1 MSKFNI
7 NILTYFLVA
16 FVALA
21 VWQCN
26 PEPPKQDTTTMTIP
40 ESKPRAN
47 QRKVPKF
54 EQDSAY
60 AHIQKQVSFGPRVPN
75 MEGHKACKA
84 WLVSKLKSYKATV
97 IEQDFTADSYY
108 GVTYN
113 GTNIIAQYNPDETER
128 ICLAAHWDT
137 RYMGDQDD
145 DAAMQK
151 KPIDGADDGGS
162 GVGVLLE
169 IARLIGEN
177 GIDIGVDIILFDAE
191 DNGSSS
197 DEITTKAQFE
207 ANQETWCLGS
217 QYWGKN
223 PHTPNYKAKYGIL
236 LDMVGAKGAR
246 FPIEGHSASTP
257 ERAAVVDKVWGLAK
271 TMGFANYFV
280 PKRGKTITDDHFF
293 VMKYRGFPMIDII
306 NVSESTTQTFGSHWH
321 THDDNVDV
329 IDPRTLKA
337 VGRVVTATVY
347 RENNGTLK

>member
-1 MSKFNI
+1 MNNLGYRIIK
-7 NILTYFLVA
+7 
-16 FVALA
+16 VAL
-21 VWQCN
+21 VSFLGLVLWQCN
-26 PEPPKQDTTTMTIP
+26 PEPPKQTSTTVAIP

-47 QRKVPKF
+47 QRTVPKF
-54 EQDSAY
+54 EQDSAF

-75 MEGHKACKA
+75 MEGHKACKT
-84 WLVSKLKSYKATV
+84 WLVNKLKSYKATV

-113 GTNIIAQYNPDETER
+113 GTNIIGQYNPDAAER

-145 DAAMQK
+145 DKAMQK

-169 IARLIGEN
+169 IARLLGEN

-197 DEITTKAQFE
+197 DEIKTTAQYE
-207 ANQETWCLGS
+207 ANQKTWCLGS
-217 QYWGKN
+217 QYWGQN
-223 PHTPNYKAKYGIL
+223 PHTPNYTAKYGIL
-236 LDMVGAKGAR
+236 LDMVGAKGAQ
-246 FPIEGHSASTP
+246 FPYEGNSVATP
-257 ERAAVVDKVWGLAK
+257 ATGAVTEKVWELAK
-271 TMGFANYFV
+271 TMGFANYFQQ
-280 PKRGKTITDDHFF
+280 KRGKTITDDHFF

-306 NVSESTTQTFGSHWH
+306 NISESSTQTFGSHWH
-321 THDDNVDV
+321 THDDNVEV

-337 VGRVVTATVY
+337 VGRVVTAAVY